1 MNSKV
6 EDTFSECFKMWVARI
21 LITAEDAEL
30 ALVAARSTVGYAT
43 SIIMCSAEAAIETIV
58 DANTTPDKR
67 PGVIIQI
74 WTRRSSKM
82 KDELLSRISQCAMTT
97 PTTSIFNALEE
108 GEKSYSIGKLISY
121 FGDGYQK
128 QVSKFGKIMW
138 EIPVMDGD
146 FLIEEKFNIT
156 KGIAGGLFLLIGK
169 NQKETLAAART
180 AITAIKK
187 SEAKAITSFPS
198 GICRAGSKIGSEY
211 TFLNESTN
219 HKFCPT
225 LKDKVKDSLL
235 PEGGN
240 CAYEI
245 VINALSEAEL
255 KKAMKAVILAVK
267 DDKNIVRITSSNYEG
282 KLGPIQIPLKE
293 LV

>member
-1 MNSKV
+1 MDSKV
-6 EDTFSECFKMWVARI
+6 EDTFSECFKMWVSRI
-21 LITAEDAEL
+21 LITAEDLEL
-30 ALVAARSTVGYAT
+30 ALAAARSTIGFAT
-43 SIIMCSAEAAIETIV
+43 SIIMCSAEAGIETVV
-58 DANTTPDKR
+58 DATATPDKR

-82 KDELLSRISQCAMTT
+82 KEELLSRISQCAMTT
-97 PTTSIFNALEE
+97 PTTRIFNALED

-128 QVSKFGKIMW
+128 QTSKFNKTMW

-146 FLIEEKFNIT
+146 FLIEEKFNIK

-169 NQKETLAAART
+169 TQKDTLAATRS
-180 AITAIKK
+180 AIAAIKK
-187 SEAKAITSFPS
+187 SQAKAITSFPS

-219 HKFCPT
+219 HQFCPT
-225 LKDKVKDSLL
+225 VKDKVKDSLL
-235 PEGGN
+235 PEEGN
-240 CAYEI
+240 CVYEI
-245 VINALSEAEL
+245 VINALSEEEL
-255 KKAMKAVILAVK
+255 KIAMKAVIQAVNA
-267 DDKNIVRITSSNYEG
+267 DKNILRITSTNYEG
-282 KLGPIQIPLKE
+282 KLGPIQIHLKD